1 MSVQK
6 NFRRVLV
13 AIGGALLILLALAGF
28 VLPLLPGTVLLIAG
42 LIVWSSEFRWAREL
56 LARVRAWMAERSAKM
71 KDSRRSYRSRR
82 RREDP
87 GRTSG

>member
-13 AIGGALLILLALAGF
+13 AIGGGLLILLALAGF
-28 VLPLLPGTVLLIAG
+28 VLPILPGTVLLIAG
-42 LIVWSSEFRWAREL
+42 LLVWSSEFRWARDL
-56 LARVRAWMAERSAKM
+56 LARVRAWMADRSATM
-71 KDSRRSYRSRR
+71 KDKRSSRSRR